1 MSSRVWTNSA
11 GSGRLVLV
19 VDASVLYDVLT
30 DGPAAAA
37 SRARMAADPDQVA
50 PQVIDAEVMGLLR
63 RDTMLRAVDATT
75 SSLAARELHD
85 WPADR
90 LSLRPFLERVWE
102 LRGNVR
108 TWDAFYVAV
117 AEAFDSPLLTLDRRL
132 ARAKGP
138 RCQIEVIG

>member
-1 MSSRVWTNSA
+1 M
-11 GSGRLVLV
+11 
-19 VDASVLYDVLT
+19 ASD
-30 DGPAAAA
+30 
-37 SRARMAADPDQVA
+37 SDQVA

-63 RDTMLRAVDATT
+63 RDAMLRAVDATT
-75 SSLAARELHD
+75 CSLAVSELHD

-102 LRGNVR
+102 LRENVR

-117 AEAFDSPLLTLDRRL
+117 AEAFDCPLLTLDRRL

>member
-1 MSSRVWTNSA
+1 
-11 GSGRLVLV
+11 VLV
-19 VDASVLYDVLT
+19 VDASVLYEVLT
-30 DGPAAAA
+30 DGPLSAG
-37 SRARMAADPDQVA
+37 ARDRLAADPEQVA
-50 PQVIDAEVMGLLR
+50 PNVIDAEVLGLLR
-63 RDTMLRAVDATT
+63 RDAMVRAVDATT
-75 SSLAARELHD
+75 CVLAVSDLRD

-90 LSLRPFLERVWE
+90 LSLRPFLDRVWE
-102 LRGNVR
+102 LRENVR